1 MAYELS
7 TVDVWAGSIE
17 DRPGGL
23 ARVMESLAKA
33 GVSLQFIIA
42 RRDTPGKGVV
52 FCAPIEGAAQVK
64 AAKATGLAKSN
75 SLRSLRVEG
84 PDKAGLG
91 ELVTRAVASA
101 RVNVR
106 GLSGAAL
113 GKRAVIYLAFDSRSD
128 ATRASNALK
137 SALK

>member
-23 ARVMESLAKA
+23 ARVMETLAKA
-33 GVSLQFIIA
+33 GVNLQFIIE

-64 AAKATGLAKSN
+64 AAKAAGLAKSN

-84 PDKAGLG
+84 PDKGGLG
-91 ELVTRAVASA
+91 ARVTRAIAGA
-101 RVNVR
+101 GVNVR
-106 GLSGAAL
+106 GVSGAAL

-128 ATRASNALK
+128 ATKASNALK
-137 SALK
+137 NALK